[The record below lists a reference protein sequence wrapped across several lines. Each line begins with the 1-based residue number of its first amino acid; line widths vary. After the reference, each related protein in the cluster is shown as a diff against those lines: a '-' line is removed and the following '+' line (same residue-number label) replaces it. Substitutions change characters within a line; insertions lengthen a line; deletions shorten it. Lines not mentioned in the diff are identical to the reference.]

1 MIQASHETEFSR
13 NTTTQAIN
21 SIYHSLNRRL
31 GEYKN
36 YSNEE
41 REQLA
46 DSLLAIHGIS
56 RNNFN
61 IINSV
66 ERLLQNNLNHESIDE
81 NSNKNDKTTKGIL
94 KESES
99 PFDKIIGYR
108 YLYRKLKDI
117 YGKQEATRLSG
128 LMYDYSIALSDSTN
142 ILIPYCWSFNASV
155 LVTDG
160 KPFKPLKSKPAKRVD
175 SYISIL
181 NEVIHQMSNHLAG
194 AIAIGTFFMDI
205 ARLMIVNEEITLEK
219 LRTDETTRKYIEN
232 QFQRFVHGVN
242 SLSRSGGQESPFT
255 NVSIFDR
262 IKLSKMVEE
271 YLWYFEIFDEKD
283 KVKVDYV
290 LDYIIELQF
299 LYMNF
304 FSKGDPCL
312 DGMPYRFPVSTINL
326 AKKLDEKTQKFKIA
340 DKKFVKQICEKD
352 IYRYNIFASEGSKIA
367 SCCRLIN
374 DTELFELGAQSNS
387 FGAGGSVSL
396 GSHRVATINFIR
408 LAMMANTDD
417 EFNSL
422 LYQMIQDTKRILF
435 AHKKLMYDFSSTNVF
450 IKHSWIQLARMFST
464 IGVIGI
470 AEANE
475 ILKSKFDSSKDYV
488 RAILTLLNSE
498 SQPTA
503 ETNKEYAGVCIFNIE
518 QIPGE
523 SMSHRLPKADNLIF
537 GTDFKIYS
545 NQTVPLW
552 DKTASIWDRITLDGM
567 YNSLVS
573 GGGIVHINTGEL
585 ITPMQSEIL
594 IDFAVE
600 SGCEHFA
607 ITGTFCACKNGHTTI
622 GDREL
627 CPVCGSEI
635 ESKIARVVGMFTPV
649 EDWSFEKFEFDFKL
663 RREYKNGDFNKSN
676 NIVLGELLP
685 ITPELPKEDLKFYA
699 RKMLVSPYVPLQIGP
714 QICTDPVVPVVL
726 PKEILH

>member
-21 SIYHSLNRRL
+21 SIYHSLNKRL
-31 GEYKN
+31 GEYN
-36 YSNEE
+36 DYSNEE

-46 DSLLAIHGIS
+46 DSLLNIHGIS

-94 KESES
+94 KESET

-205 ARLMIVNEEITLEK
+205 ARLMIINENIALET
-219 LRTDETTRKYIEN
+219 LRTDEATRKYIEN

-262 IKLSKMVEE
+262 TKLSKLVEE
-271 YLWYFEIFDEKD
+271 YLWYFEVFDEKD
-283 KVKVDYV
+283 QAKIDYV

-299 LYMNF
+299 LYMDF

-326 AKKLDEKTQKFKIA
+326 AKKFDESEKKFKIT
-340 DKKFVKQICEKD
+340 DKEFVKLICEKD

-367 SCCRLIN
+367 SCC
-374 DTELFELGAQSNS
+374 FYG
-387 FGAGGSVSL
+387 
-396 GSHRVATINFIR
+396 
-408 LAMMANTDD
+408 D
-417 EFNSL
+417 EFVNVLDENNKL
-422 LYQMIQDTKRILF
+422 L
-435 AHKKLMYDFSSTNVF
+435 
-450 IKHSWIQLARMFST
+450 
-464 IGVIGI
+464 
-470 AEANE
+470 
-475 ILKSKFDSSKDYV
+475 
-488 RAILTLLNSE
+488 
-498 SQPTA
+498 
-503 ETNKEYAGVCIFNIE
+503 
-518 QIPGE
+518 
-523 SMSHRLPKADNLIF
+523 
-537 GTDFKIYS
+537 
-545 NQTVPLW
+545 
-552 DKTASIWDRITLDGM
+552 RITLKEFVENENNKRQGLI
-567 YNSLVS
+567 YNNWRITSLN
-573 GGGIVHINTGEL
+573 IETMEL
-585 ITPMQSEIL
+585 E
-594 IDFAVE
+594 
-600 SGCEHFA
+600 
-607 ITGTFCACKNGHTTI
+607 
-622 GDREL
+622 
-627 CPVCGSEI
+627 
-635 ESKIARVVGMFTPV
+635 ESKIIGTL
-649 EDWSFEKFEFDFKL
+649 KKKNEFSILIEIKV
-663 RREYKNGDFNKSN
+663 NN
-676 NIVLGELLP
+676 NIIKVTPDHIFAAKNKNTGKIEEVTALFLKDNFNNYLLP
-685 ITPELPKEDLKFYA
+685 IEK
-699 RKMLVSPYVPLQIGP
+699 
-714 QICTDPVVPVVL
+714 
-726 PKEILH
+726 